1 MKLTREQLKDLIK
14 GIVNEYSLHE
24 PLPDKS
30 KLPVSFGDEED
41 KPVNIPIKQKPISS
55 MNPKIV
61 PDKPIDE
68 ENSQQPI
75 EYAVKVT
82 LDHNHDGDQLT
93 AEALIW
99 DVAIDRAEINHIKL
113 ELERIVE
120 KFIKDKNRT
129 ARKIR

>member
-1 MKLTREQLKDLIK
+1 MNVTKEQIKDLIK
-14 GIVNEYSLHE
+14 GMIKEMSE
-24 PLPDKS
+24 PEKTPSNDFFS
-30 KLPVSFGDEED
+30 DMDAANAYHDQQRES
-41 KPVNIPIKQKPISS
+41 QK
-55 MNPKIV
+55 
-61 PDKPIDE
+61 
-68 ENSQQPI
+68 PI

-82 LDHNHDGDQLT
+82 LDHNHDGDQLK

-99 DVAIDRAEINHIKL
+99 DEHIDRAEINHIKV